1 MFRATLLL
9 IPILAGML
17 VLIAVMFVSLS
28 RQGDERRRMIA
39 EKASAGTL
47 TMYAAYLALC
57 TGLNFY
63 RGAAQGQPMQLLDPL
78 VVLTTLAVLYLG
90 NLLYFKWR
98 HGG

>member
-63 RGAAQGQPMQLLDPL
+63 RGGGTGAADATAGSACCTDYARS
-78 VVLTTLAVLYLG
+78 AVSG
-90 NLLYFKWR
+90 EFAIF
-98 HGG
+98 